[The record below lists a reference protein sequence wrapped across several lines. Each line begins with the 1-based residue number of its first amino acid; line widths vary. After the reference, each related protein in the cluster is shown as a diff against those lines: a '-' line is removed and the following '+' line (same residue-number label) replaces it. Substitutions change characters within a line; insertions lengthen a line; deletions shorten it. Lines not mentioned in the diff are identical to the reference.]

1 MTTMSFF
8 MIGSWTEGMFHFQ
21 KIQPHVLS
29 VKPGQIDARLFRLP
43 IGYPVLVERKDVKS
57 SDQSE
62 NHHPIQTNQ
71 ASQTSP
77 MIDGQILEV
86 AVDDTLLALLDS
98 FHGVHPTDPA
108 KSLFYRKTLPVADDA
123 SLQLNVYMMNP
134 AKLPKS
140 AVEISGSC
148 WRKSL
153 TEAPPLPATLTEKQ
167 KEIVRQLGNVKGRD
181 VVLVKDLTLY
191 RDLMKLELI
200 VDKGRRLAL
209 SPLGKDVFQYL
220 S

>member
-21 KIQPHVLS
+21 KIQPYVRS
-29 VKPGQIDARLFRLP
+29 VSPGQIHARIYRLP
-43 IGYPVLVERKDVKS
+43 VGYPVILEHNEDS
-57 SDQSE
+57 A
-62 NHHPIQTNQ
+62 TNEFQ
-71 ASQTSP
+71 P
-77 MIDGQILEV
+77 IDGQILEV
-86 AVDDTLLALLDS
+86 SVDETLLALLDS
-98 FHGVHPTDPA
+98 FHGVHPTDST
-108 KSLFYRKTLPVADDA
+108 KSLFYRKKLTAVNSAMQELD
-123 SLQLNVYMMNP
+123 VYLMNP
-134 AKLPKS
+134 TKLPKNS
-140 AVEISGSC
+140 VEISGLC

-153 TEAPPLPATLTEKQ
+153 LESPPLPMTLSEKQ
-167 KEIVRQLGNVKGRD
+167 KDIVRQLGNVKGRD

-209 SPLGKDVFQYL
+209 SPLGKDVFKYL

>member
-21 KIQPHVLS
+21 KIKPHVVS
-29 VKPGQIDARLFRLP
+29 IVPGQINARLYRLP
-43 IGYPVLVERKDVKS
+43 VGFPVLIEDS
-57 SDQSE
+57 SELS
-62 NHHPIQTNQ
+62 H
-71 ASQTSP
+71 
-77 MIDGQILEV
+77 MIDGQILEI
-86 AVDDTLLALLDS
+86 AADDTLIALLDS

-108 KSLFYRKTLPVADDA
+108 KSLFFRK
-123 SLQLNVYMMNP
+123 QINGLNVYMINP
-134 AKLPKS
+134 GKLPRS
-140 AVEISGSC
+140 SVEISGSC
-148 WRKSL
+148 WKKSI
-153 TEAPPLPATLTEKQ
+153 TETPPLPMTLTDKQ
-167 KEIVRQLGNVKGRD
+167 KEIVRQLGNIKGRD

-191 RDLMKLELI
+191 RDLMKMELI

>member
-21 KIQPHVLS
+21 KIKPHVHS
-29 VKPGQIDARLFRLP
+29 VKPGQINARIFRLP
-43 IGYPVLVERKDVKS
+43 VGYPVLVEKKS
-57 SDQSE
+57 EDIE
-62 NHHPIQTNQ
+62 QTQ
-71 ASQTSP
+71 PSSHF
-77 MIDGQILEV
+77 IDGQILEV
-86 AVDDTLLALLDS
+86 ATDDTLLALLDS

-108 KSLFYRKTLPVADDA
+108 KSLFHRKCFPMADLADSA
-123 SLQLNVYMMNP
+123 SSELNVYMMNP
-134 AKLPKS
+134 AKLPKNS
-140 AVEISGSC
+140 VEISGSC

-153 TEAPPLPATLTEKQ
+153 TEVPPLPATLTEKQ
-167 KEIVRQLGNVKGRD
+167 KEILRQLGNVKGRD